1 MDKSQIRKLMIK
13 KRLDLSKDEYLAK
26 SNLIIYKL
34 KQHPNFINAKT
45 IGIYVSY
52 KNEVETINL
61 IKEIVKCKKICVPKV
76 NGQSMDFCLIR
87 SLDELKSGNYGILE
101 PVSNKIIEKNNIDL
115 LIVPMVAYDNM
126 HNRLGYGGG
135 YYDRYLQGY
144 LGNVI
149 GLAFSFQKIEALP
162 FEDFDLPIPVI
173 IDEIN

>member
-61 IKEIVKCKKICVPKV
+61 IKEIVESKKICVPKV